1 MLETHPI
8 EALVALLADIAERR
22 VSTDDDFAVQLAV
35 PGEAAPA
42 IVSEMAWAV
51 EQLGWARE
59 PAQCRVWEL
68 TPAGR
73 AVLDR
78 GAP

>member
-1 MLETHPI
+1 MPELFPI
-8 EALVALLADIAERR
+8 EALIGLLVDIGVRR
-22 VSTDDDFAVQLAV
+22 VSTDDDFAVRLQV
-35 PGEAAPA
+35 PGEPDA
-42 IVSEMAWAV
+42 IVTEMAGAL
-51 EQLGWARE
+51 EREGWAYE

-73 AVLDR
+73 ELLKR

>member
-1 MLETHPI
+1 MLEDHPV
-8 EALVALLADIAERR
+8 EALVALLADIRDGR
-22 VSTDDDFAVQLAV
+22 VSTDDDFAVQLTI
-35 PGEAAPA
+35 PGEMAPA
-42 IVSEMAWAV
+42 IVSEMAWAT
-51 EQLGWARE
+51 EQRGWAYE

-73 AVLDR
+73 EVLDR

>member
-1 MLETHPI
+1 VILELPDGTR
-8 EALVALLADIAERR
+8 ATV
-22 VSTDDDFAVQLAV
+22 TQ
-35 PGEAAPA
+35 
-42 IVSEMAWAV
+42 MAGAV
-51 EQLGWARE
+51 EREGWAYE

-73 AVLDR
+73 ELLNR